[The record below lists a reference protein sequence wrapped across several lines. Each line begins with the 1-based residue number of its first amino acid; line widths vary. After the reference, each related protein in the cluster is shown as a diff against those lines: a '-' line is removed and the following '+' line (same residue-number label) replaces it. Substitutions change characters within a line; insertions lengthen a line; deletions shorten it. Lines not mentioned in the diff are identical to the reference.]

1 MLGAA
6 ALKVDHALK
15 VDNVLKVDPALKVDN
30 VLRVGHALTESKGLD
45 ILDPNDN
52 DLRRPGVSVKV
63 HCRPACVPKAGA
75 IVSLIRG
82 VWKGSWA

>member
-15 VDNVLKVDPALKVDN
+15 LD
-30 VLRVGHALTESKGLD
+30 HALTESKGLD
-45 ILDPNDN
+45 ILGPNDN
-52 DLRRPGVSVKV
+52 DLRRPGVSVKA
-63 HCRPACVPKAGA
+63 HCRLACVPKAGA

-82 VWKGSWA
+82 V

>member
-15 VDNVLKVDPALKVDN
+15 VDNVLKV
-30 VLRVGHALTESKGLD
+30 GHALTESKGLD
-45 ILDPNDN
+45 ILGPNDN
-52 DLRRPGVSVKV
+52 DLRRPGVSEKA
-63 HCRPACVPKAGA
+63 HCRLACVPKAGA

>member
-6 ALKVDHALK
+6 ALTMDHALK
-15 VDNVLKVDPALKVDN
+15 LD
-30 VLRVGHALTESKGLD
+30 HALTESKGLD
-45 ILDPNDN
+45 ILGPNDN
-52 DLRRPGVSVKV
+52 DLRRPGVSVKA
-63 HCRPACVPKAGA
+63 HSRLACVPKAGA